1 MHRISQETADL
12 WEMAPRPAA
21 GKAAGRGNGREKKP
35 GSCRVGFLDKDYSA
49 KA

>member
-1 MHRISQETADL
+1 MHRISQESADL
-12 WEMAPRPAA
+12 W
-21 GKAAGRGNGREKKP
+21 KWKP

>member
-1 MHRISQETADL
+1 MHCISQESADL
-12 WEMAPRPAA
+12 WKWQPGRLLF
-21 GKAAGRGNGREKKP
+21 AAGRGNGREKKP

>member
-1 MHRISQETADL
+1 MHRISQESADL
-12 WEMAPRPAA
+12 WK
-21 GKAAGRGNGREKKP
+21 GKP